1 MRNRIVFAVML
12 FAAACAMLAAAGCS
26 GKKDGGKDGKAAV
39 KQEPPKPDFGAM
51 PKDLCDRE
59 AIKKITMDV
68 IDNQVFIVTDRENLW
83 AGQTLE
89 GLVEMAKSMAEG
101 FLDMVP
107 EPENCTVK
115 EETVACD
122 DALATLNKANG
133 GAYDDKVMKKNLQ
146 ELKVA
151 ECGLLTQEMDAW
163 GARHKTLYYVGK
175 IGGKWEYIFNVS
187 QMQLDMQTNKEDS
200 KAPAEEQKQP
210 E

>member
-12 FAAACAMLAAAGCS
+12 FAAASGMLAASGCS
-26 GKKDGGKDGKAAV
+26 GKKDGAKDDKAAV
-39 KQEPPKPDFGAM
+39 KQEPPKPDFGTM
-51 PKDLCDRE
+51 PRELCDRE
-59 AIKKITMDV
+59 AIKKISVDIV
-68 IDNQVFIVTDRENLW
+68 DKQVFIVTDRENLL
-83 AGQTLE
+83 ASQTLE
-89 GLVEMAKSMAEG
+89 GQVEMAKSMAEG

-122 DALATLNKANG
+122 DALAVLNKANG

-163 GARHKTLYYVGK
+163 GARQKMYYYVGK
-175 IGGKWEYIFNVS
+175 IGGKWVYIFNVS
-187 QMQLDMQTNKEDS
+187 QMQLDMQTNQEEG
-200 KAPAEEQKQP
+200 KAQAKEQKQP